1 MSRQEQRIPA
11 IKVLL
16 LEEGIGKIPITRYI
30 QTTATERPEYT
41 EIRKT
46 LDNIG
51 FLNFGILTWTYE
63 VLIVVNFSE

>member
-16 LEEGIGKIPITRYI
+16 LEGGIGKIPITRYI
-30 QTTATERPEYT
+30 QTTATERPGHAEL
-41 EIRKT
+41 RKI

-51 FLNFGILTWTYE
+51 FLNFSIITWTYE
-63 VLIVVNFSE
+63 VLVVITITT